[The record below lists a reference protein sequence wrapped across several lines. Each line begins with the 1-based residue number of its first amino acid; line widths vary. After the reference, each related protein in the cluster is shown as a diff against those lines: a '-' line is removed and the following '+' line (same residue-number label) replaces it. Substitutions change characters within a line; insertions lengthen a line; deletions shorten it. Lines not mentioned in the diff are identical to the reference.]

1 MRGSC
6 REIWG
11 GLRGLRDA
19 QWRIIMP
26 HLCWALAPGWS
37 GAQWWIC
44 KQFLGLHGAFL
55 YLPQGS
61 ERKGWWAEAQPTNMS
76 LLCFPSLAT
85 AVTSWSLPVLMMP
98 TWGLSLGTDF
108 CAGFSPTPFPSSCL
122 MTNTD
127 SPFPASHSFA
137 FYQEGDNECTAID
150 FQGISAPRDR
160 ESIIW
165 IRNTFLSPH

>member
-1 MRGSC
+1 MGWAERCSLENYHATSLLGLSP
-6 REIWG
+6 RLEWG
-11 GLRGLRDA
+11 TVVDL
-19 QWRIIMP
+19 Q
-26 HLCWALAPGWS
+26 
-37 GAQWWIC
+37 
-44 KQFLGLHGAFL
+44 QFFGLHGAFP

-61 ERKGWWAEAQPTNMS
+61 ERKGWWEEAQPTNMS

-85 AVTSWSLPVLMMP
+85 VVTSWSLPVLMMP

-127 SPFPASHSFA
+127 FPFPLSHSFA

-165 IRNTFLSPH
+165 IRNTFLSLIN